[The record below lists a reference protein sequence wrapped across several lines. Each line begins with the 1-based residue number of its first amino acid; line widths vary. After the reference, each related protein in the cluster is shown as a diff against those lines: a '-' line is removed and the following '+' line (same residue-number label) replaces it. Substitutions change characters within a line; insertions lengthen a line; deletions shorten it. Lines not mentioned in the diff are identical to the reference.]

1 MQIRLEI
8 SRGINTIDALTKAA
22 FAPMPFSDGS
32 ESEIINRLR
41 KDGDVYLS
49 LITIHEGALIAQV
62 VCSRVS
68 IVKTLSNWFGLGPVS
83 VTLSQQKRSIENALI
98 REGMKKIKASGADG
112 CVLIRAKDFYCRLDF
127 KMAAQYD
134 IA

>member
-8 SRGINTIDALTKAA
+8 SRGINAIDALTKAA

-49 LITIHEGALIAQV
+49 LITIHEGALIARV

-68 IVKTLSNWFGLGPVS
+68 IGKTLSNWFGLGPVS
-83 VTLSQQKRSIENALI
+83 
-98 REGMKKIKASGADG
+98 DG
-112 CVLIRAKDFYCRLDF
+112 CVLIRAKDFYCWLDF
-127 KMAAQYD
+127 KMAAHYD